1 MQAAARSLGLQ
12 LAVLEASTQSQIDAA
27 FAGLVRHK
35 VDALL
40 INTDPFL
47 LGQREQIVQ
56 LAARTN
62 VPVIY
67 FLSDFVDAGGLMSYG
82 PKVTNSYRQVG
93 IYVGRIL
100 PIEKARVN
108 HAHRRHGG
116 GLAAR
121 GARTA
126 AGETP
131 DHRILGRDHGFGRWP
146 KACSVRA
153 ATPRARLDREPR
165 CRDRSALGRRAQ
177 RALRRNCRRV
187 RPAQGRRHSH
197 PQYSARS
204 RRKAG
209 DIHHPDRVRVGGR
222 SRGHRHGH
230 VIGSTGRQRHRSVE
244 PADRCDRQAARATA

>member
-116 GLAAR
+116 GDKPLK
-121 GARTA
+121 
-126 AGETP
+126 
-131 DHRILGRDHGFGRWP
+131 I
-146 KACSVRA
+146 
-153 ATPRARLDREPR
+153 
-165 CRDRSALGRRAQ
+165 
-177 RALRRNCRRV
+177 
-187 RPAQGRRHSH
+187 
-197 PQYSARS
+197 
-204 RRKAG
+204 
-209 DIHHPDRVRVGGR
+209 
-222 SRGHRHGH
+222 
-230 VIGSTGRQRHRSVE
+230 
-244 PADRCDRQAARATA
+244 ADR